1 MSDKALGNELV
12 FFHSPHTRSSSVLI
26 LLNEL
31 NVPFKLNVLNML
43 VEENRQPAY
52 LAINPL
58 GKVPAL
64 LDDGALI
71 TDQVA
76 IYLYLADLFSSGGLA
91 PGLSDPLR
99 GPYLRWMLYY
109 SACFEPAVC
118 DKAMGWVPNEQKVS
132 PYGDYDT
139 VLGILIEQLR
149 AGPYLLGERFTAA
162 DLLWATALKYCTAF
176 GSVEP
181 DPVITQYLA
190 RVTARPCFTY
200 AKDLDTK
207 LAADHEAGR
216 LKILEA
222 GEFARR

>member
-1 MSDKALGNELV
+1 MSDKAMGNELV

-31 NVPFKLNVLNML
+31 DTPFELKVLNML
-43 VEENRQPAY
+43 MEENRQPDY

-76 IYLYLADLFSSGGLA
+76 IYLYLADLFSSGSLA
-91 PGLSDPLR
+91 PGLSEPLR
-99 GPYLRWMLYY
+99 GPYLRWMLFY

-118 DKAMGWVPNEQKVS
+118 DKAMGWVPNAQKVS

-139 VLGILIEQLR
+139 VIRVLIEQLR

-162 DLLWATALKYCTAF
+162 DLLWATALKYCTAL

-181 DPVITQYLA
+181 DPVIMQYLA
-190 RVTARPCFTY
+190 RVTTRPCFRY
-200 AKDLDTK
+200 ANDLDTQ
-207 LAADHEAGR
+207 LATDHETER
-216 LKILEA
+216 LAQKA
-222 GEFARR
+222 SN

>member
-1 MSDKALGNELV
+1 MSDKAMGHELIL
-12 FFHSPHTRSSSVLI
+12 FHSPHTRSSSVLI

-31 NVPFKLNVLNML
+31 DVPFQLNVLNML
-43 VEENRQPAY
+43 MGENRQPDY

-64 LDDGALI
+64 LDNGALI

-76 IYLYLADLFSSGGLA
+76 IYLHLADLFSSGELA

-99 GPYLRWMLYY
+99 GPYLRWMLFY

-118 DKAMGWVPNEQKVS
+118 DKAMGWVPSAQKIS

-139 VLGILIEQLR
+139 VIQVLIEQLS

-190 RVTARPCFTY
+190 RVTSRSCFAY
-200 AKDLDTK
+200 AEALDTR
-207 LAADHEAGR
+207 LAVEHEDER
-216 LKILEA
+216 LAQKA
-222 GEFARR
+222 AN